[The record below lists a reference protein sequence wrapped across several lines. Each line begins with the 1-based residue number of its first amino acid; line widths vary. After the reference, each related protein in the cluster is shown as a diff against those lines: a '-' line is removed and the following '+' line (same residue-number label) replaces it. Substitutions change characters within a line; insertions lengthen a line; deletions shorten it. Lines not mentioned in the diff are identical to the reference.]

1 MQSVDGDVRLS
12 VKLDTKTIQSSAE
25 ELKNAFKNALKT
37 ISGTDELGKNLQGF
51 TTAINAITDSV
62 KALQDAIK
70 TTNTAIPTA
79 EAAPTGTTSETTDNA
94 ERTEQA
100 VEETTKATEQATNAA
115 VNFGNAFSS
124 NKVKVDTTAST
135 ALQLANNIQIAENK
149 VADLNRQ
156 IESLSAQKNTAEEY
170 QELAKFLEQA
180 EKDLEAANQ
189 KQLILTATAGRG
201 SEVWKENYAEIT
213 AIKQAIAETKTEM
226 QELEKN
232 GKAFKVVDNSEKIT
246 KLNEQLTIAENQLDI
261 ARKRAEEFQTALD
274 ATQAENIVDTAQETS
289 DSMNTLVTSETQAQD
304 STNELQNALTAASS
318 KITAFRKSV
327 LNSVRALIEHAK
339 ASKSANNGLNDFN
352 KIFKKGIGLILR
364 YGLGIRSTYVL
375 INKLR
380 SAVKEGY
387 KNLAGYSDEVNKS
400 ISSVLSSTAKL
411 KNQLAATFQPIVS
424 VVVPILNSLIAKLTQ
439 AMAVVSQFFAAW
451 SGQQIVYK
459 ANDTQKQY
467 VENLEDTAEAAKE
480 AEKALENYLSP
491 LDDINRYEDKTNTAI
506 NTDNVNGD
514 STDTG
519 LFEIVEVENRFKIL
533 VDKIKKY
540 LNEMFKPIKA
550 AWNKYGKQTINAV
563 KRTFVSLLGVI
574 NAVRKS
580 FETVWTNGTGQ
591 EIVEKALQ
599 TFININNIISA
610 IADNLKTAWNSGSGL
625 KIAQKIGDTY
635 KIILNHIEKITS
647 KTAGWAQDVNFESL
661 LNSLDKILAPLQK
674 IIDLAGT
681 WAENVW
687 QKVFLPLAEW
697 AIEEAVPAAL
707 NAIAGA
713 LELINSVGEKA
724 GEILGA
730 LWDGFFAQA
739 ASWVGDK
746 IVSFLEF
753 LGQILTDVA
762 NNDTAVTT
770 IIAIGAAVLTIVTA
784 IETLNAALAIADILS
799 QPLLILPELIATAIA
814 AIIVVIIEII
824 TYWDTL
830 KEIFSEGIQ
839 WWKDFFSKWWNTIIS
854 YWSDKLLEIGKWFKT
869 VIASFKEF
877 IGDVKTYWENLFK
890 NLWNSVKNWWNNTF
904 ISGWKSALAT
914 VKSTFSGMWNGIKNI
929 AKNAINAVIGWIN
942 TLISGIVSKINHVL
956 SLMNNLSFDIP
967 DWLGGG
973 TLGFNVPL
981 ISAPQIPYLATGA
994 VIPPNREFLAVL
1006 GDQKAGNNIET
1017 PESLL
1022 RQIVREETAQRN
1034 GKMEVVAQVGRRELF
1049 RIVLD
1054 EAMVQMGQTGRNP
1067 FDLG

>member
-12 VKLDTKTIQSSAE
+12 VKLDTKTIQSSAD

-62 KALQDAIK
+62 KALQDAMK
-70 TTNTAIPTA
+70 TTNTAIPTT
-79 EAAPTGTTSETTDNA
+79 ETPQQGTTSETTDNA

-100 VEETTKATEQATNAA
+100 VENTAKATEQATNAA

-124 NKVKVDTTAST
+124 TKIKVDTTAST

-189 KQLILTATAGRG
+189 KQIILTATAGRN

-226 QELEKN
+226 QDLEKS

-246 KLNEQLTIAENQLDI
+246 KLNEQLSVAENQLDI

-274 ATQAENIVDTAQETS
+274 ATQAENVVDTAQETS
-289 DSMNTLVTSETQAQD
+289 DSMNTLAASETQAQD
-304 STNELQNALTAASS
+304 STNELQSALTAASS

-327 LNSVRALIEHAK
+327 LNSVKTLIEHAK

-411 KNQLAATFQPIVS
+411 KNQLAAAFQPIIS

-439 AMAVVSQFFAAW
+439 AMTVVSQFFAAW
-451 SGQQIVYK
+451 TGQQIVYR

-506 NTDNVNGD
+506 NTDNVNGNA
-514 STDTG
+514 TDTG

-540 LNEMFKPIKA
+540 LNEMFKPIKS
-550 AWNKYGKQTINAV
+550 AWSKYGKQTINAV

-574 NAVRKS
+574 NSVRKS

-591 EIVEKALQ
+591 EIVEKTLQ
-599 TFININNIISA
+599 SFININNIISA

-647 KTAGWAQDVNFESL
+647 KTAEWAQDVNFESL
-661 LNSLDKILAPLQK
+661 LNSLDKILVPLQK
-674 IIDLAGT
+674 IFDLAGT

-687 QKVFLPLAEW
+687 EKVFLPLAEW
-697 AIEEAVPAAL
+697 AIEEAVPVTL

-713 LELINSVGEKA
+713 LELINSVGEKV

-730 LWDGFFAQA
+730 LWDGFFANA
-739 ASWVGDK
+739 AEWTGDLF
-746 IVSFLEF
+746 VNAVNALGNFLS
-753 LGQILTDVA
+753 QVA
-762 NNDTAVTT
+762 DNDTAVTT
-770 IIAIGAAVLTIVTA
+770 LISIGAALVTIAVTVQTLAAVPAIVAAISSPLTWIVIALTA
-784 IETLNAALAIADILS
+784 ISVVILEVITNWETLQEAWLSGIETLKYQFPTLGSFFEDVITGIKEQFEGIIQFVQGVFTGEWEKAWDGIKLYFKGIWDSLTTIVKVPINII
-799 QPLLILPELIATAIA
+799 IELINSFIQR
-814 AIIVVIIEII
+814 IE
-824 TYWDTL
+824 
-830 KEIFSEGIQ
+830 SG
-839 WWKDFFSKWWNTIIS
+839 
-854 YWSDKLLEIGKWFKT
+854 
-869 VIASFKEF
+869 V
-877 IGDVKTYWENLFK
+877 
-890 NLWNSVKNWWNNTF
+890 NSVINYLN
-904 ISGWKSALAT
+904 
-914 VKSTFSGMWNGIKNI
+914 STG
-929 AKNAINAVIGWIN
+929 
-942 TLISGIVSKINHVL
+942 
-956 SLMNNLSFDIP
+956 FDIP
-967 DWLGGG
+967 EWLGGG
-973 TLGFNVPL
+973 HVGFNLPL
-981 ISAPQIPYLATGA
+981 ANFEGIPLLAQGA

-1022 RQIVREETAQRN
+1022 RRIVREETTQRN